1 MYAFRPALTSHISCV
16 HVPVN
21 AIGKKSKSVFL
32 CPKLSLSRICFGPS
46 GTLAGN
52 VKSGAL
58 VPTASGINNP
68 PVRVSREK
76 FTIRSTCKWSK
87 GLRRNC
93 GHRLTRIH
101 TDTSRDWEEVLLI
114 EHPCFVC
121 VHPWLTIPSNGTL
134 LVAVHHCAFRRRSD
148 WQIGRASCRE
158 RA

>member
-16 HVPVN
+16 HVPVK

-93 GHRLTRIH
+93 GHGLTRIH
-101 TDTSRDWEEVLLI
+101 TDTSRDWEEVFPI
-114 EHPCFVC
+114 EHPCSSVFIRGLRSRQMELFW
-121 VHPWLTIPSNGTL
+121 WLFTIVLFAVGLIGTIAPVL
-134 LVAVHHCAFRRRSD
+134 P
-148 WQIGRASCRE
+148 GT
-158 RA
+158 